1 MIDHLSVG
9 VDDLTRAK
17 NFYDKSLGALGLN
30 CLAEMDGL
38 IAYGVDNIQ
47 FLAMMPFDGEAYTT
61 ANGMHIAFHASS
73 PEAVDAFYNAALSEG
88 ATCEGAPGTRA
99 YPHSEVYA
107 AYVRDPFGHKL
118 EALTNGFSK

>member
-9 VDDLTRAK
+9 VDNLARAK
-17 NFYDKSLGALGLN
+17 KFYDKSLNALGLS

-38 IAYGVDNIQ
+38 IAYGAEHIQ
-47 FLAMMPFDGEAYTT
+47 FLAMMPFNGETFT
-61 ANGMHIAFHASS
+61 SANGMHIAFHASS
-73 PEAVDAFYNAALSEG
+73 SQAVDAFYNAALSEG

-99 YPHSEVYA
+99 YPHKEVYA

-118 EALTNGFSK
+118 EALTNGFST